1 MANDLKRTLMHA
13 PNAVVGWLIGRF
25 GWTPG
30 GAELLD
36 VRGRTSGVIR
46 TVPVNPLEFEGSR
59 YLVAPR
65 GETQWVRNLRVA
77 GEGALRVGDRTHA
90 FEVVREL
97 ADDEKPPVLRA
108 YLDRWYW
115 QVSGQFDVPKNA
127 TLDQLASIT
136 QNHPVF
142 EILAKERA

>member
-1 MANDLKRTLMHA
+1 MANDLKRTLAHA
-13 PNAVVGWLIGRF
+13 PNVAIGWVIGQF
-25 GWTPG
+25 GWSPG

-36 VRGRTSGVIR
+36 VRGRTSGEIR
-46 TVPVNPLEFEGSR
+46 TVPVNPLELDGGR

-77 GEGALRVGDRTHA
+77 GEGALRVGNRKDT

-97 ADDEKPPVLRA
+97 TDDEKPPILRA

-127 TLDQLASIT
+127 TLDQLAGIAS
-136 QNHPVF
+136 NHPVF
-142 EILAKERA
+142 EIRANKGA